1 MNKITF
7 PNLNLDFTI
16 DPVAFKVGDK
26 PIYWYGIII
35 VSRNNT
41 CTSVGISKTK
51 KDVRC

>member
-1 MNKITF
+1 MNRITF

-16 DPVAFKVGDK
+16 NPVAFKIGDK

-41 CTSVGISKTK
+41 RFNIGIFKTK
-51 KDVRC
+51 KDVGC

>member
-1 MNKITF
+1 MNRITF

-16 DPVAFKVGDK
+16 DPVAFKIGEK

-41 CTSVGISKTK
+41 CASFRISKIK